1 MIGLLNNIADLLQKV
16 ETTVIEYNESY
27 NKYNNERKAYNEAV
41 RYSEEIGQKYTK
53 EPPLFDSSNINYDR
67 LNEPIVN
74 ICQKLVNYSAVRNEL
89 NSVNAEG
96 NLSSDVINNS
106 YITNLLKQI
115 NYANKKDAQV
125 GLRNLLEEI
134 NKGEQYKYNSFFWGI
149 KGANGKYIQEGLFMR
164 DNRGNVSI
172 NPNAQKLIQI
182 SLFNGVKDMQSD
194 KSALYAKMSKG
205 DYFATSMV
213 AYFNPI
219 IAGQNIGSS
228 KAALNASQAGYFFR
242 TPSDA
247 PKNFIIQ
254 APKLDAKNTITAL
267 ATDIAKYA
275 DKRRNEIDNYALEN
289 TDEIMINI

>member
-106 YITNLLKQI
+106 YITNLIKQI
-115 NYANKKDAQV
+115 NYANKKT
-125 GLRNLLEEI
+125 L
-134 NKGEQYKYNSFFWGI
+134 
-149 KGANGKYIQEGLFMR
+149 
-164 DNRGNVSI
+164 
-172 NPNAQKLIQI
+172 KL
-182 SLFNGVKDMQSD
+182 V
-194 KSALYAKMSKG
+194 
-205 DYFATSMV
+205 
-213 AYFNPI
+213 
-219 IAGQNIGSS
+219 
-228 KAALNASQAGYFFR
+228 
-242 TPSDA
+242 
-247 PKNFIIQ
+247 
-254 APKLDAKNTITAL
+254 
-267 ATDIAKYA
+267 
-275 DKRRNEIDNYALEN
+275 
-289 TDEIMINI
+289 